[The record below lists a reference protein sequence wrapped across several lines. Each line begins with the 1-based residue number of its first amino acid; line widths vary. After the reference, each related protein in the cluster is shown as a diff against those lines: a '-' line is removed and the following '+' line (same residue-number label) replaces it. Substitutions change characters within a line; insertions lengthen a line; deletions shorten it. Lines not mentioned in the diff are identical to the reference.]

1 MLPLSPLLNY
11 WFRFYY
17 LTYILY
23 VILAIKLTFFG
34 ILILLSD
41 ASAIFVFNFNIFL
54 RSTLIWLSPI
64 MLRGYNCFSMIHHLE
79 VLRRFVDFSRKYN
92 ICSCFRVSI
101 SILVFYSLNCLFT
114 GLLLAIFNFPVL
126 LIVSACRSP
135 QGIWYM
141 SLQICNIFTAELIS
155 ERVIGS
161 LIFF

>member
-1 MLPLSPLLNY
+1 MEHLQTSIIFTFHRLVTVSNIDVITVTSSVRLIPIIPDV
-11 WFRFYY
+11 
-17 LTYILY
+17 YI
-23 VILAIKLTFFG
+23 VCQIFAMEFTFLG
-34 ILILLSD
+34 VLILLSD

-114 GLLLAIFNFPVL
+114 GLLVAIFNFPVL

-135 QGIWYM
+135 QGI
-141 SLQICNIFTAELIS
+141 
-155 ERVIGS
+155 
-161 LIFF
+161 

>member
-64 MLRGYNCFSMIHHLE
+64 MLRGYNYFSMIHHLE
-79 VLRRFVDFSRKYN
+79 VLRRFVGFSRKYN
-92 ICSCFRVSI
+92 ICSCLRVSI

-114 GLLLAIFNFPVL
+114 GLLLAPFSFPVL
-126 LIVSACRSP
+126 LIVSACRP
-135 QGIWYM
+135 P
-141 SLQICNIFTAELIS
+141 
-155 ERVIGS
+155 
-161 LIFF
+161 